1 MKTTRSLLFFAVV
14 LALATAAGCA
24 ATPQD
29 RWFQQREALNTANR
43 VYLAHVP
50 VMTDEQIVH
59 YGELLQTARAQLDQ
73 AKTQL
78 PEGGPTFDTALDTVE
93 ALLTRVIALGPGSA
107 DPAPAIAP
115 GIATPGHVAP
125 APDLATL
132 NTPNTEDTPDDTR

>member
-1 MKTTRSLLFFAVV
+1 VKTTRSLLFLAVV
-14 LALATAAGCA
+14 LALATTAGCA

-43 VYLAHVP
+43 IYLAHVP

-78 PEGGPTFDTALDTVE
+78 PDGGSSFDTALDMVE
-93 ALLTRVIALGPGSA
+93 ALLTRVIALEA
-107 DPAPAIAP
+107 DPESV
-115 GIATPGHVAP
+115 TP
-125 APDLATL
+125 APVVPDTA
-132 NTPNTEDTPDDTR
+132 TPNTEDTPDDTR

>member
-1 MKTTRSLLFFAVV
+1 MKTTRSILFLAVV

-43 VYLAHVP
+43 IYLAHVP

-78 PEGGPTFDTALDTVE
+78 PDGGSAFDTALDMVE
-93 ALLTRVIALGPGSA
+93 AILARVIALEA
-107 DPAPAIAP
+107 VPAPT
-115 GIATPGHVAP
+115 TPT
-125 APDLATL
+125 PD
-132 NTPNTEDTPDDTR
+132 TPNTEDTPDDTR

>member
-1 MKTTRSLLFFAVV
+1 MKTTRSLLFLAVV
-14 LALATAAGCA
+14 LALTATAGCA

-43 VYLAHVP
+43 IYLAHVP

-78 PEGGPTFDTALDTVE
+78 PNGGSAFDTALDMVE
-93 ALLTRVIALGPGSA
+93 AILVRVIALEA
-107 DPAPAIAP
+107 VHAPTIP
-115 GIATPGHVAP
+115 TP
-125 APDLATL
+125 D
-132 NTPNTEDTPDDTR
+132 TPNTEDTPNDTR

>member
-1 MKTTRSLLFFAVV
+1 MKTTRSLLFLAVV

-43 VYLAHVP
+43 IYLANVP
-50 VMTDEQIVH
+50 VMTAEQIVH

-78 PEGGPTFDTALDTVE
+78 PDGGSSFDTALDMVE
-93 ALLTRVIALGPGSA
+93 ALLARVIALETS
-107 DPAPAIAP
+107 PAPHDP
-115 GIATPGHVAP
+115 TPA
-125 APDLATL
+125 
-132 NTPNTEDTPDDTR
+132 TPNTEDTPDDTR

>member
-1 MKTTRSLLFFAVV
+1 MNPRTTTRSLLFLAVV

-43 VYLAHVP
+43 IYLAHVP

-59 YGELLQTARAQLDQ
+59 HGELLQTARAQLDQ

-78 PEGGPTFDTALDTVE
+78 PEGGSTFDTTLDMVE
-93 ALLTRVIALGPGSA
+93 ALLTRVIALEAAPGSVTPVPA
-107 DPAPAIAP
+107 VPDPA
-115 GIATPGHVAP
+115 
-125 APDLATL
+125 
-132 NTPNTEDTPDDTR
+132 NPNTEDTPNDTR

>member
-1 MKTTRSLLFFAVV
+1 VNPRTTTRSLLFLAVV
-14 LALATAAGCA
+14 LALTAAAGCA

-43 VYLAHVP
+43 VYLANVP

-78 PEGGPTFDTALDTVE
+78 PDGGSAFDTALDMVE
-93 ALLTRVIALGPGSA
+93 AILARVIALEA
-107 DPAPAIAP
+107 
-115 GIATPGHVAP
+115 AP
-125 APDLATL
+125 APGNVTPVPAPV
-132 NTPNTEDTPDDTR
+132 TPNTEDTPDDTR